1 MKEMQYLILISVIA
15 CYDHKSSNGKIQ
27 RLVNQAPKSANA
39 TEKSKAVSWTG
50 MINSSIPVF
59 ISYSIQDSLVVGEIR
74 YLNTKEKKPIRLLGT
89 LEEGAL
95 TSFGSFPRLAL

>member
-59 ISYSIQDSLVVGEIR
+59 ISYSIQDSLVVGEIC
-74 YLNTKEKKPIRLLGT
+74 YLLYQRKETNPVIGY
-89 LEEGAL
+89 
-95 TSFGSFPRLAL
+95 P